1 MPTMVGSG
9 AAMVATVLVL
19 AAMAPPA
26 SAANSIGGACTR
38 DVDCDTGLCN
48 VYFTVRGSRARVRF
62 ERTRQSVAS
71 TDAAHLASPPPTGLY
86 VRVHGCSCYL
96 VGGLHASAVLATA
109 QTV

>member
-9 AAMVATVLVL
+9 AALVATVLVL

-26 SAANSIGGACTR
+26 SAANPIGGACTR
-38 DVDCDTGLCN
+38 DADCDTGLCN

-62 ERTRQSVAS
+62 ERTRQSVAI
-71 TDAAHLASPPPTGLY
+71 TDAAHLARPPPTGLY